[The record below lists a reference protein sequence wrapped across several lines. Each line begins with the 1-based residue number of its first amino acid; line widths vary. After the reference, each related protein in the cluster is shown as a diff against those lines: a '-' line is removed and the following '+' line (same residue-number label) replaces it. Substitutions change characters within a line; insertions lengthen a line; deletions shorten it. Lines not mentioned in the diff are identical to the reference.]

1 MTGWMDSALLDRIY
15 TAGPTGG
22 LMLAVF
28 GER

>member
-1 MTGWMDSALLDRIY
+1 MTGWMDALLDRIY
-15 TAGPTGG
+15 PTGPTGG